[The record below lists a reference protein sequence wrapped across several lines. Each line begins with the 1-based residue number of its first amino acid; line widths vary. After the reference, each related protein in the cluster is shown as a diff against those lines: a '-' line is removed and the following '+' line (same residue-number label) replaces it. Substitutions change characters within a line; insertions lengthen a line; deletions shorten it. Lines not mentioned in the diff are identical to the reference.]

1 MKTDKKTKSGLEVH
15 HLPIQVASLFD
26 DPGEWVIVNFA
37 YWKSNTQTDR
47 RWVLRLEYLQEQTPV
62 RIRST
67 VTGILQ
73 RLHEKGLVEKTPYG
87 VPQTRHCGESKK
99 EAKLVQPYQYVFDAA
114 KFDKILAAFLKSW
127 FVELSGI
134 QQPSVGNPTAPLSGF
149 EQLSVGNRID
159 LCLETDSTI
168 RSTNKN
174 RTKRTKP
181 VIQNQEGNWLIENEA
196 EGKIHC
202 EVSKALGS
210 VGPSAPEKTPNDNSL
225 NGQNTAGNGGDGLQ
239 ESGGVPQ
246 ESKTTRQPENEQCK
260 NPLPSTAPGPKPEK
274 ETNSKPFPKTRREI
288 EDSAR
293 DYTNRLTNKS
303 RPKNSSLGVAYGEHN
318 RG

>member
-134 QQPSVGNPTAPLSGF
+134 QQPSVGNPTAPLSEF

-159 LCLETDSTI
+159 LCLETDGTI
-168 RSTNKN
+168 RITNKN

-181 VIQNQEGNWLIENEA
+181 VIKNQEGNWLKENSA
-196 EGKIHC
+196 EGKIDSD
-202 EVSKALGS
+202 VSMASGS
-210 VGPSAPEKTPNDNSL
+210 VGPSAPEKTPNDNSQC
-225 NGQNTAGNGGDGLQ
+225 GQNTAGNGGDRLQ
-239 ESGGVPQ
+239 EFNAVFGEPTIHKPGD
-246 ESKTTRQPENEQCK
+246 ELEK
-260 NPLPSTAPGPKPEK
+260 NPLPSMAPGPEPDKV
-274 ETNSKPFPKTRREI
+274 TNSSTVPEI
-288 EDSAR
+288 DWDALKGTIESVKVGEQMAAR
-293 DYTNRLTNKS
+293 LLIRKVNES
-303 RPKNSSLGVAYGEHN
+303 
-318 RG
+318 